1 MSASKPNVRLF
12 PYFFT
17 NHAFGIVALI
27 CNLNLNGL
35 SPTLHQAYLTR
46 LKQCCSCGWIHL
58 FVGLPHPV
66 VDTSVN
72 LIYFFMWMWIFC
84 NFFLF
89 VVIFRQLKCVTYLG
103 KLSYKNSHPSVTTVQ
118 QLLPAFQLC
127 QTPKKKREGD
137 VDKKVEVHAPVSPFP

>member
-1 MSASKPNVRLF
+1 MQSTYRRPHYSKYCTKDGRVHLSCQQVSQMFDCF

-72 LIYFFMWMWIFC
+72 LIYFLM
-84 NFFLF
+84 
-89 VVIFRQLKCVTYLG
+89 
-103 KLSYKNSHPSVTTVQ
+103 
-118 QLLPAFQLC
+118 
-127 QTPKKKREGD
+127 
-137 VDKKVEVHAPVSPFP
+137 